1 MKLNKN
7 IRDKMRGLL
16 PFDGDSVEYYTPK
29 EYKKVIEKDKEGN
42 EIECP
47 IPEEFQ
53 PVFHL
58 KPWNQEQKEKV
69 EIIIEKLSSE
79 KTKNEDKIKVN
90 KEIGELCRS
99 QVVNIE
105 KLYDVGKNDFI
116 DVEIEDGCISK
127 KDWSKIPQ
135 KIQTSVYFCLIS
147 ISGLLSSE
155 IVGL

>member
-1 MKLNKN
+1 MKLDKN

-29 EYKKVIEKDKEGN
+29 EYKEL
-42 EIECP
+42 
-47 IPEEFQ
+47 EEDFR

-116 DVEIEDGCISK
+116 EVEIEDGCISK

-135 KIQTSVYFCLIS
+135 KIQTSVYFCLTS

-155 IVGL
+155 VVGL